1 MAPLAVDPE
10 ALSAAGN
17 AVVAAGD
24 GVAAALAV
32 LTAGFGANTGLDAA
46 GAVFGLAYQDA
57 AESLMKAAAAAINA
71 CRFNGAKIQLCASN
85 YSVAEA
91 ASMLGGGTGVL
102 RPPGEPVRIAAP
114 GPPGTLGPGQPPPLL
129 WALVQSFVGDVW
141 PDGDVA
147 GLYAAASSWRGF
159 AGAVGGTRAGV
170 NASTSLVGAQQIA
183 EGDLIHQVLSEL
195 GTGMDGL
202 GEQCVK
208 MAGALDEFAD
218 EVGHAQDAIR
228 DLLHRLGSAS
238 GLWHEVVSILDGDL
252 LEEVKRIAG
261 DIRAVL
267 HNLGRQ
273 ARAVEQMMQLGMQ
286 VVDGLVVGMEK
297 HVRGQLTQ
305 FLGEEVGNPVATVFD
320 TWVNANEGAFKSA
333 FGMVQ
338 SIEQLDPRWFVID
351 PEGAATTWK
360 GMTKTGLI
368 NHFLNPQEAVEA
380 DRQMVSSLL
389 HLDDWR
395 ADRPGL
401 GLGGNLFD
409 VATLFVG
416 GGSFGAGAKCAAVG
430 ARGAEVAGDLSKGA
444 GAVGRGGGVA
454 GEIGE
459 LAGAGGAL
467 GDIAKTSRG
476 LTEGLENLMGE
487 LTKTDPPLG
496 GAPTG
501 LPSAKP
507 PEAPVEPTPRPL
519 EPPQPVKATTEPPTV
534 PQGSA
539 AAGRPGAPDI
549 PHEPVPSAG
558 SYAAPAPAAGERP
571 PRLNPNL
578 GESAPAQASVSPGR
592 SPSEPLPDAV
602 HSSQRVPPPAST
614 VPHAATPDFTSPS
627 IRPLEPPQPPPP
639 IGSPHGY
646 IDGAL
651 PDGQPLEPPPEGDA
665 SKHSTVGSHD
675 PGSPASKVA
684 GRDFPLAPEQAL
696 PILSNPGAELERL
709 AAGNVPAHVLEGY
722 DPLAGRTTTEF
733 EREFTIRSEDGKLAW
748 DWQTQ
753 APNNGFASVPEVS
766 DHIPKDLR
774 LDRIGPNQGAFM
786 SPEGAPLAERAT
798 PPGLASQYHTMSGT
812 GERVPHGWE
821 VHHGP
826 AKDAFG
832 QPGGAEQWVVI
843 DQRTRKKI
851 PVEVL
856 DLVGVITSLTK

>member
-368 NHFLNPQEAVEA
+368 NHFLNLQEAVEA
-380 DRQMVSSLL
+380 DQQMVSSLL

-416 GGSFGAGAKCAAVG
+416 GGSFGAGAKGAAVG
-430 ARGAEVAGDLSKGA
+430 ARGAEAAGDLSNGA

-476 LTEGLENLMGE
+476 LTEGLENLTGE

-614 VPHAATPDFTSPS
+614 VPHAATPDFTPPS
-627 IRPLEPPQPPPP
+627 SRPLEPPSAHGSGPPAYGDSRPP
-639 IGSPHGY
+639 SGHP
-646 IDGAL
+646 
-651 PDGQPLEPPPEGDA
+651 QEPPPHGGGLRQLADGSSA
-665 SKHSTVGSHD
+665 SHPPSD
-675 PGSPASKVA
+675 GSPSD
-684 GRDFPLAPEQAL
+684 GRGVPGDEVSTGLSPETRDDIIAT
-696 PILSNPGAELERL
+696 PKGSRPDPSEYLSPEYIEQHLDRFADGATRFMPESNLEKYGIAQRDGTSFVIPKSEADAMIEATRGNPRAMEAELGLPEGFLDSNNLVR
-709 AAGNVPAHVLEGY
+709 VDIAH
-722 DPLAGRTTTEF
+722 P
-733 EREFTIRSEDGKLAW
+733 REFNLR
-748 DWQTQ
+748 
-753 APNNGFASVPEVS
+753 
-766 DHIPKDLR
+766 IPS
-774 LDRIGPNQGAFM
+774 GNEAGAND
-786 SPEGAPLAERAT
+786 
-798 PPGLASQYHTMSGT
+798 Q
-812 GERVPHGWE
+812 WI
-821 VHHGP
+821 
-826 AKDAFG
+826 
-832 QPGGAEQWVVI
+832 PGGVLPNRTPEAVV
-843 DQRTRKKI
+843 DGGNI
-851 PVEVL
+851 PL
-856 DLVGVITSLTK
+856 DGYTVTDILG